1 MWGRLARLD
10 CTGLNLPIVRWKLKH
25 VSRTFA
31 MYRQRICIILVKWSN
46 EYQFIVHKCIN
57 TSYKVIILCS
67 ETTPPVR
74 PPALHPRIER
84 QTFAQSTWN
93 RPSPEAAVIS
103 RHPRYYYY
111 GFVHSILNLYHKLKF
126 FSNFYIVNLFR
137 MAIQKV
143 GDSINYIGIYIFAH
157 SQCKNTI

>member
-1 MWGRLARLD
+1 MGRLLARLD
-10 CTGLNLPIVRWKLKH
+10 LPIVRWKLKH

-74 PPALHPRIER
+74 PAPPYRD
-84 QTFAQSTWN
+84 
-93 RPSPEAAVIS
+93 RPSPSPHRIGRPASPEAVVIS
-103 RHPRYYYY
+103 RSSRYYYY

-137 MAIQKV
+137 LAIQKV

-157 SQCKNTI
+157 SQCKNII